1 MNTEFDRIKPLT
13 AADIQNIHAKTVDVL
28 VGTGL
33 WVESAR
39 AREIYQKHGLK
50 VDGGIVY
57 FNEKVIEDAIKSA
70 PEKFT
75 VKARNPEFDLVIGGD
90 NFAFGPQGG
99 PFFMEF
105 SGLQRKALRSDCI
118 KFLKL
123 IQHFDVIR
131 FVRGSGVTPTDIP
144 YDNVQLWQLANAI
157 KHSDKPLST
166 GPLSVGGE
174 AALSILC
181 MVFGITR
188 DKLKEDA
195 SKNIYY
201 AMGGI
206 NPVSPLSLTAL
217 QSDGLIFMAENNIP
231 NVIATMPSAGM
242 SGPCTIPGLLITQN
256 CENLGSIVL
265 SQLVNPGAP
274 VLYGTI
280 ATITDMKTAGAPVG
294 APEARIIEKASAQLA
309 RYYGI
314 PTRGDGGLT
323 EALSCDFQA
332 GVESAL
338 QFINVIRCGI
348 HLIPACGELGSWM
361 HGSLEKMVL
370 DCEVAEYVTRIVRPL
385 EVNEETM
392 AVDVI
397 EKVGPRGSY
406 LTELHTLK
414 NFRKEFYH
422 PFLFNRGNYDN
433 WAKEGRLE
441 AKDKAHAKVEDIL
454 KNYERPALDRSLEKD
469 IDKFVEANWPVK

>member
-1 MNTEFDRIKPLT
+1 MTTDFDRMKPLT

-33 WVESAR
+33 WVESAA

-50 VDGGIVY
+50 VDGEIVY

-75 VKARNPEFDLVIGGD
+75 VKARNPEFDLVVGGD
-90 NFAFGPQGG
+90 SYAFAPSGG
-99 PFFMEF
+99 SPLFMEF
-105 SGLQRKALRSDCI
+105 SGEQRRATKEDCI
-118 KFLKL
+118 DFLK
-123 IQHFDVIR
+123 ITQYFDVLR
-131 FVRGSGVTPTDIP
+131 FNRAVVSPSDIP
-144 YDNVQLWQLANAI
+144 SDNVSLWQLVSALKYTDKSVNAGDELTLELLLI
-157 KHSDKPLST
+157 
-166 GPLSVGGE
+166 
-174 AALSILC
+174 A
-181 MVFGITR
+181 FGIDM
-188 DKLKEDA
+188 DKLREDGR
-195 SKNIYY
+195 KGIYY
-201 AMGGI
+201 GLGGI

-217 QSDGLIFMAENNIP
+217 QSDRLIFMAENYIP
-231 NVIATMPSAGM
+231 NIVATMPTAGM
-242 SGPCTIPGLLITQN
+242 SAPCTIPGLLVTQN
-256 CENLGSIVL
+256 CENLGPIIL

-274 VLYGTI
+274 VIYGTI
-280 ATITDMKTAGAPVG
+280 GTITDMKTGGAPIGV
-294 APEARIIEKASAQLA
+294 PEARIIEKASAQIA
-309 RYYGI
+309 RSYGI
-314 PTRGDGGLT
+314 PTRGDCGLT
-323 EALSCDFQA
+323 DSLCCDFQA

-338 QFINVIRCGI
+338 QFYNVIRSGI
-348 HLIPACGELGSWM
+348 HLIPGCGELGSWM
-361 HGSLEKMVL
+361 HGSLEKLVL

-441 AKDKAHAKVEDIL
+441 AKDRAHAKVEDIL

-469 IDKFVEANWPVK
+469 IDKYVEANWPVK